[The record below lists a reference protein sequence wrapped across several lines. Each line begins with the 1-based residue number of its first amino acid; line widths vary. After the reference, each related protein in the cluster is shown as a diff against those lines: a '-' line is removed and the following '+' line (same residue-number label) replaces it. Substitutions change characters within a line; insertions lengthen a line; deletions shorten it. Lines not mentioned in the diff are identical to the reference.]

1 MANIFNQMKK
11 RRLARQKFI
20 QNPYELLTKKK
31 TATTQMMLLAE
42 FFNKEK
48 VEQDVLIKTIFNRIE
63 RDPYDYFL
71 QKIAMRMQFTMI
83 RRNYGIYFRGIG
95 GNNPYMKMMTTKE
108 EFEELLGRIDHRIEN
123 LEIEKSNVK
132 DIISDLG
139 KYKDNIRK
147 TFDALKL
154 RDSE

>member
-1 MANIFNQMKK
+1 MANIYKQIKN
-11 RRLARQKFI
+11 RRLSRQKTSSNFYDCI
-20 QNPYELLTKKK
+20 TNKKSG
-31 TATTQMMLLAE
+31 TTQMMLLAE

-63 RDPYDYFL
+63 RDPYDYFI

-83 RRNYGIYFRGIG
+83 RRNYGIYFRSIG

-123 LEIEKSNVK
+123 LEIEKTNVK